1 MSWIDG
7 FPRCPATE
15 TTSRLRLLT
24 VFLVIS
30 AVAVGM
36 SIATSVAQAADS
48 DTETIEL
55 EPGDNFIGWVAEPIA
70 VADIFKAIPQA
81 ALIYRW
87 DADSRTY
94 QYAIREMDG
103 NLETLQPGMAAK
115 IRISGSEPVEWER
128 PLTPAKGS
136 MTLYS
141 GTNWVAWNGRDE
153 WPLDEV
159 ARGIGKSLVSIEVR
173 GLAYQSD
180 SNITDTI
187 NPLEGDTKIRR
198 GDALRVTVNRDLRW
212 LQPTGMMPN
221 TVYVGDIPESLQEE
235 ISADIQRVVD
245 FFAEDFAIESDFS
258 GTTIVI
264 YESVD
269 ALVNYRDSGVE
280 PTLGTPPGW
289 VREDFAQIGNP
300 AFPWGTLIRSCTW
313 SPPCREPS
321 FEKGIQLLTHE
332 MFHIVQYHLTQSER
346 LAETPD
352 WLNEGSAMWTEW
364 RVPSE
369 FHAPSIVSY
378 QTYLD
383 RLLDDAARTSVTLPG
398 IEEHSHIWAY
408 RLGHLASRRLAE
420 LSSADAIPE
429 LYRLMLP
436 QIIGKERRWVE
447 QPQWKAAFK
456 TAFGLTTTEFYQQF
470 AAWRETLPAP
480 KLRYD
485 YNYGDVALS
494 GTIHYS
500 DGSPA
505 TGFRVNTANPPG
517 EPRTGIERGTY
528 VDEDGKFS
536 IDLAPQS
543 KQRIWITRDGCTLW
557 LVEDGLTAIQGQP
570 REHRDLDTSSLP
582 ILNLIVPEGACQN
595 ELRARVYRLR
605 DDGRHVSLYLR
616 DAESNKQ
623 VLSHNSESAGVL
635 YRHAAEPG
643 AYRLRIRLDGCELTY
658 AKDGLVPSL
667 QQGDVVQLGG
677 RPVSIEF
684 RIPDQF
690 CIYRIS
696 GQIRHEDGT
705 AAGGVRLHMGAGDSY
720 SSDAVAADGTFDFAV
735 PESGEYVLQV
745 LTDAANCWIYYSESG
760 ATTDWHRATPIT
772 VADEDVTGIEF
783 VVPND
788 PASLCE

>member
-1 MSWIDG
+1 MRKLVLAIAVLLALLGALTDALSAEE
-7 FPRCPATE
+7 PAPDA
-15 TTSRLRLLT
+15 R
-24 VFLVIS
+24 
-30 AVAVGM
+30 AVM
-36 SIATSVAQAADS
+36 LQ
-48 DTETIEL
+48 
-55 EPGDNFIGWVAEPIA
+55 PGDNLVGWVAEPIA

-94 QYAIREMDG
+94 PYAIREIGG
-103 NLETLQPGMAAK
+103 NLETLDSGMAAM
-115 IRISGSEPVEWER
+115 IRIIGNQSVEWER
-128 PLTPAKGS
+128 PMTPAKG
-136 MTLYS
+136 MVPLYS
-141 GTNWVAWNGRDE
+141 GENWVAWNGRDD
-153 WPLDEV
+153 WPLGQV
-159 ARGIGKSLVSIEVR
+159 ARGIGKSLVSIAVR
-173 GLAYQSD
+173 GQIYE
-180 SNITDTI
+180 
-187 NPLEGDTKIRR
+187 PDTKSTIPPIRR

-221 TVYVGDIPESLQEE
+221 IVFAGNISESLKEE

-245 FFAEDFAIESDFS
+245 FFAEEFAIESDFT

-269 ALVNYRDSGVE
+269 ALVSYRDSGVE
-280 PTLGTPPGW
+280 PTLGTPPDW
-289 VREDFAQIGNP
+289 VREDFARLGNP
-300 AFPWGTLIRSCTW
+300 AYPWGTLIRSCTW
-313 SPPCREPS
+313 SPPCRDPS
-321 FEKGIQLLTHE
+321 FEKSIQLLTHE
-332 MFHIVQYHLTQSER
+332 MFHIVQFHLTQSER

-383 RLLDDAARTSVTLPG
+383 WLLDDAARTSVTLPG
-398 IEEHSHIWAY
+398 IEEHSHNWAY
-408 RLGHLASRRLAE
+408 RLGHLASRQIAE

-429 LYRLMLP
+429 FYRLMLP

-447 QPQWKAAFK
+447 QPQWKAAFE
-456 TAFGLTTTEFYQQF
+456 TAFGLTATEFYQQF

-494 GTIHYS
+494 GTLHYS

-505 TGFRVNTANPPG
+505 TGFRVNAANPPG

-528 VDEDGKFS
+528 VDEDGKFA

-543 KQRIWITRDGCTLW
+543 KQRIWITRDGCTLS

-582 ILNLIVPEGACQN
+582 MLNLIVPEGACQY

-623 VLSHNSESAGVL
+623 DRSHNSESAGVL
-635 YRHAAEPG
+635 YRYAAEPG

-667 QQGDVVQLGG
+667 QQGDVVELGDL
-677 RPVSIEF
+677 PVSIEF

-696 GQIRHEDGT
+696 GQIQHEDGT
-705 AAGGVRLHMGAGDSY
+705 AAGGVRLHMGAGHSY
-720 SSDAVAADGTFDFAV
+720 SSNAVAADGTFDFAV
-735 PESGEYVLQV
+735 PDSGEYVLQV
-745 LTDAANCWIYYSESG
+745 LTDAASCWIYYSESG
-760 ATTDWHRATPIT
+760 ATTDWHRATPNHRRRLRRHRHR
-772 VADEDVTGIEF
+772 VRRAER
-783 VVPND
+783 
-788 PASLCE
+788 PASLCN